1 MHIAL
6 IGFGSIGRE
15 LYARFAE
22 SEGVTLSALTRSPII
37 DAPPELQQV
46 HSLNALL
53 DGHPDLVVECAGQGA
68 VREFGSSVLETGT
81 PLLIASVGALSDPT
95 LENELQGAA
104 TSGRTRLILPSGA
117 IGGLD
122 LLRAVSADG
131 DTTVSYI
138 GTKPPAAWKGTAAED
153 RVNLDTLEQPS
164 EFFSGGGRE
173 AVRSFPKNANVVAAL
188 ALAGPG
194 FDRVK
199 VSLVADPTVS
209 GNSHRYQVTSPA
221 CSYDMTI
228 IGAPSSGNA
237 KTSLTTVLSIA
248 DEIHRFA
255 VLRNGATLK
264 P

>member
-15 LYARFAE
+15 LHARFADT
-22 SEGVTLSALTRSPII
+22 EGMTLSALTRSPIT
-37 DAPPELQQV
+37 DAPPELRQV

-53 DGHPDLVVECAGQGA
+53 EGRPDLVVECAGQGA
-68 VREFGSSVLETGT
+68 VREFGATVLNSGT
-81 PLLIASVGALSDPT
+81 PLLIASVGALADPT
-95 LENELQGAA
+95 LERDLHTAA
-104 TSGRTRLILPSGA
+104 KAGRAQLILPSGA

-122 LLRAVSADG
+122 LLRAVSAEG

-153 RVNLDTLEQPS
+153 RVDLDTLEQPS
-164 EFFSGGGRE
+164 EFFSGWGRE
-173 AVRSFPKNANVVAAL
+173 AVSIFPKNANVVAAL

-194 FDRVK
+194 FERVK
-199 VSLVADPTVS
+199 VSLVADPSVS
-209 GNSHRYQVTSPA
+209 GNIHSYQVTSPA
-221 CSYDMTI
+221 CSYEMKI

-248 DEIHRFA
+248 DEIRRFA
-255 VLRNGATLK
+255 RLS
-264 P
+264 